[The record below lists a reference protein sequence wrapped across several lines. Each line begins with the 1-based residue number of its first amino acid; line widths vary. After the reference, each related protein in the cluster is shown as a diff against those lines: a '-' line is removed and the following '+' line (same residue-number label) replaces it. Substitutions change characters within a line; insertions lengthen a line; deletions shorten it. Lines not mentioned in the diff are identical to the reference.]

1 MNEKKISKK
10 VREIICQYTDVPEE
24 EIASDS
30 SLRDDLAIFSMNAM
44 TIITDI
50 EREFRIEV
58 ADWDLAVSINTV
70 RDLEDL
76 VKKKLEEKRKNAIPS
91 FIRNMRHD

>member
-10 VREIICQYTDVPEE
+10 VRDIICQYTDVPEE

-76 VKKKLEEKRKNAIPS
+76 VKKKLEEKRKNAIPA